1 MKAKMNLYKILG
13 GTAALLLSASMVS
26 CSEDYLDVPP
36 VTSFDTNTITSSIEG
51 ATAGYYGLCS
61 AMYCQ
66 YGDYQNY
73 YSMNGEPWVA
83 MYYGDI
89 VGSDYFSWIWAGR
102 TNTWALNWTSMT
114 NDQSWI
120 PLMGWFYG
128 YTLVSASNNILV
140 GIDNLQENTNQR
152 DFIKAGCLTMRAHAY
167 VRLLQ
172 LFAPR
177 WEDSNEGQTKC
188 IVMRTTPT
196 TGDSPLVSMNDVLK
210 QIYNDLDNAI
220 GLYERCKV
228 SRTYNW
234 EPNLQVAKGIYA
246 RAAMLKNDYKT
257 AQTMAHDARQG
268 FTIMSAEQYCG
279 GFAEPNQEWM
289 WNNDP
294 SPVGI
299 YYYAWGS
306 WYTCNGPYPTI
317 WGFGPGAINYDLYRE
332 MDEKD
337 IRRKLFFTPDKLLY
351 QGLKPADFWNID
363 AVDPDNMDM
372 NGKSAKMSQSIMY
385 MNEHSVPGGDVA
397 KWGLPNRPR
406 TEEADQAD
414 HIVVPFGAQYKFWS
428 LDTFGSSAFPY
439 MRGAEMLLTEAE
451 AAYHN
456 EDTGTA
462 QSCLNELNSKR
473 VEGYTCATT
482 GQALLD
488 EIKVSRRLE
497 LWGEGH
503 SWFDLKRW
511 GDKMERRAWVEN
523 DMSSG
528 NIPLKYAVT
537 MEPDVNHGWRY
548 ALPLTETQYNGAIR
562 PSELGY

>member
-1 MKAKMNLYKILG
+1 MLSQMKLNKILG
-13 GTAALLLSASMVS
+13 SAVALLLSASMVS
-26 CSEDYLDVPP
+26 CSNDYLEVPP

-51 ATAGYYGLCS
+51 ATAGYYGLCA

-83 MYYGDI
+83 MFYGDI
-89 VGSDYFSWIWAGR
+89 CGSDYFSWIWAGR

-120 PLMGWFYG
+120 PLMGWFYS
-128 YTLVSASNNILV
+128 YTLISASNNILS
-140 GIDNLQENTNQR
+140 GIDNLNESTDQR

-177 WEDSNEGQTKC
+177 WDDSNGGQTKC
-188 IVMRTTPT
+188 IVMRTSPT
-196 TGDSPLVSMNDVLK
+196 TGDTPLVSMNDVLK
-210 QIYNDLDNAI
+210 QIYKDLDDAI
-220 GLYERCKV
+220 ALYDKTKARR
-228 SRTYNW
+228 SYNW
-234 EPNLQVAKGIYA
+234 EPDKSIAQGIYA
-246 RAAMLKNDYKT
+246 RAAMLRNDYPK
-257 AQTMAHDARQG
+257 AQAMAHDARQDYD
-268 FTIMSAEQYCG
+268 IMTGEQYCA

-332 MDEKD
+332 MDTND
-337 IRRKLFFTPDKLLY
+337 VRRALFWTPDKRLFT
-351 QGLKPADFWNID
+351 GLNPSDFWSIYG
-363 AVDPDNMDM
+363 VDPDNMDM
-372 NGKSAKMSQSIMY
+372 NGKSAKMSQSIAY
-385 MNEHSVPGGDVA
+385 MNEHSVPGGDIA
-397 KWGLPNRPR
+397 KWGLPNTPR

-414 HIVVPFGAQYKFWS
+414 HIVVPFGAQYKFWC
-428 LDTFGSSAFPY
+428 LDTFGSTAFPY
-439 MRGAEMLLTEAE
+439 MRAAEMLLTEAE

-456 EDTGTA
+456 GATGVAT
-462 QSCLNELNSKR
+462 SCLTELNSKR
-473 VEGYTCATT
+473 VAGYTCTT
-482 GQALLD
+482 SGQALLD

-511 GDKMERRAWVEN
+511 GDKMERRPWIKDDPTSN
-523 DMSSG
+523 
-528 NIPLKYAVT
+528 NIPLKYAIT
-537 MEPDVNHGWRY
+537 LEPDYNHGWRY
-548 ALPLTETQYNGAIR
+548 SLPQSETQYNKAIR
-562 PSELGY
+562 VSELGY